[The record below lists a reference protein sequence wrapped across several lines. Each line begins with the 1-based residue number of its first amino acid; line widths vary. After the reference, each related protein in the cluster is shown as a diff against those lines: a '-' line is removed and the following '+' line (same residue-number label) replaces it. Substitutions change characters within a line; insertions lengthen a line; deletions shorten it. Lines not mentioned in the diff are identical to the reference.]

1 MVYFHVRNN
10 IQGKIKYFR
19 GVFMDASGTQ
29 KTRAL
34 ILEYLILTVAT
45 FALAF
50 GIYVFRFQNNFTFG
64 GVTGIS
70 LILSAV
76 TGLHAST
83 LVMILNAALLV
94 VAFIVL
100 GRGFT
105 AKSIYVTALYSVL
118 IYAFDYILPIDGPLT
133 DEPVLELLF
142 AIMVPATASA
152 AIFHFDASSGG
163 TDIIAMILKKYTN
176 VNIGTGLL
184 FADAL
189 TVVCSF
195 FVFGVKTGLFS
206 LTGFLA
212 KSIVIDNVIESINIC
227 KFFHVVCTDPEPICD
242 YICNVLHRDATV
254 YEAKGA
260 FTGGEK
266 RIIMTVMTRR
276 QAVALRSFIRK
287 QEPTAFIMI
296 TNTSEIIGKGFRAT
310 V

>member
-1 MVYFHVRNN
+1 MN
-10 IQGKIKYFR
+10 
-19 GVFMDASGTQ
+19 ASGSS
-29 KTRAL
+29 KIGARVGEFA
-34 ILEYLILTVAT
+34 ILTAAT
-45 FALAF
+45 FVLSF

-70 LILSAV
+70 LLLSAA
-76 TGLHAST
+76 TGMRAST
-83 LVMILNAALLV
+83 LVVILNAALLV
-94 VAFIVL
+94 VAFVVL
-100 GRGFT
+100 GRDFA
-105 AKSIYVTALYSVL
+105 AKSVYVTVLYSAL

-133 DEPVLELLF
+133 DEPVIELLF

-163 TDIIAMILKKYTN
+163 TDIIAMILKKYTS

-184 FADAL
+184 IADAL
-189 TVVCSF
+189 TVICSF

-227 KFFHVVCTDPEPICD
+227 KFFHVVCTEPEPICN

-260 FTGGEK
+260 FTGSEK

-276 QAVALRSFIRK
+276 QAVALRNFIRK
-287 QEPTAFIMI
+287 QEPGAFII
-296 TNTSEIIGKGFRAT
+296 
-310 V
+310 